1 MKRVLLPIIQVSIT
15 IFLLWWIFR
24 DPAKR
29 ASMSEALK
37 TADYIWLLPGI
48 LCVGMSCLLQ
58 TQRWRL
64 LLAVQDIHLGWWRT
78 LRVYFIGAFFNLFL
92 LGSTGGDIVKIYYAM
107 RETASKKSAAF
118 LSVLVDRMMGLIA
131 LVAVAAVF
139 CSLKLPELLAH
150 PFTKALLGSFTLILG
165 ASLGLIVVG
174 FLVDR
179 FHLAHKLPK
188 WLPLHAKIIE
198 FASAFSIYAR
208 NIKVMTATFGLA
220 VPSHILLFLSFYFS
234 ARAFGQFSYAGGI
247 LDIFSI
253 LPVIMTIASL
263 PVSLSG
269 IGVREGLFQKTFG
282 ELFGTP
288 ESIAVMISMTGFLM
302 VVFWGVVGGFVYL
315 LYRPSGGLHLQ
326 EVDQEVEAVEESIE
340 KNA

>member
-1 MKRVLLPIIQVSIT
+1 MKRVLLPIIQAAIT

-24 DPAKR
+24 DPEKR
-29 ASMSEALK
+29 SNMAEALK

-48 LCVGMSCLLQ
+48 LCVGISCLLQ

-118 LSVLVDRMMGLIA
+118 LSVLVDRMMGLIG
-131 LVAVAAVF
+131 LIAVAAVF

-150 PFTKALLGSFTLILG
+150 PFTRALLGSFTLILA
-165 ASLGLIVVG
+165 ASLGLIVAG
-174 FLVDR
+174 FIVDR
-179 FHLAHKLPK
+179 FHLAHKLPT

-198 FASAFSIYAR
+198 LASAFSIYAR
-208 NIKVMTATFGLA
+208 DLRVLAATFGLT
-220 VPSHILLFLSFYFS
+220 VPSHILLFFSFYFA
-234 ARAFGQFSYAGGI
+234 ARAFGQFEDSRGI

-269 IGVREGLFQKTFG
+269 IGVREGLFQKTFA
-282 ELFGTP
+282 ELFATP

-302 VVFWGVVGGFVYL
+302 VVFWSLIGGLVYL
-315 LYRPSGGLHLQ
+315 FYRPSGGLHLQ
-326 EVDQEVEAVEESIE
+326 EVDEAVEAVEESIE
-340 KNA
+340 KEA